1 RGAPEIAPALRLF
14 ALLRRYTLA
23 VVTAA
28 EVAADFAAVITS
40 DEIPGGTSAAD
51 EEGEAESLAW
61 FEEVPITRGAM
72 LKLPEN
78 NEVSQLKAEQPTT
91 TYPDFKRELLSEIG
105 RALQVPVNLVSGDS
119 AKHNYA
125 SGRLDCQEFHK
136 MIRLDQQAAGIAV
149 MRPIFYAWFD
159 EYAALERSQGR
170 QTPKRPVVTF
180 QWDGFEHVDPVKE
193 ADAQAIRLQSMT
205 TTLADEY
212 AKMGR
217 DWEDALI
224 QRKRELDKMRELGL
238 TPEQVAPPSAD
249 RKTRKNDDEEGDDDE

>member
-1 RGAPEIAPALRLF
+1 
-14 ALLRRYTLA
+14 
-23 VVTAA
+23 
-28 EVAADFAAVITS
+28 
-40 DEIPGGTSAAD
+40 
-51 EEGEAESLAW
+51 
-61 FEEVPITRGAM
+61 

-238 TPEQVAPPSAD
+238 TPEQVAPPPAD